1 MTTAAKKGAK
11 SLATDI
17 LDFMEAAKAPRLA
30 APAALALI
38 ARWNTEMASATRLL
52 TDKEA
57 SALQVLVSKN
67 KRDPLPENMFE
78 NVATMAGL
86 CAASK
91 ASSSLAAPV
100 QALVEYLLKNVPQ
113 LRNQVRVY
121 LTSALCRARPGFQW
135 LLQRALVVN
144 ALDADML
151 GVLTRDAAST
161 MALLTA
167 CSSLPKT
174 EGLRKSIGTLLLTVV
189 SSNRT
194 NLGRHH
200 DKLVSTILS
209 TQNFP
214 ILHSEY
220 KALDT
225 YERLKC
231 FVRCAAMT
239 EYPNLSTVLQTQ
251 PKQLSL
257 LLKTV
262 DCLPSEGIITA
273 HDHSIALEI
282 LGALSKLPNPLPSFL
297 TLHSSLTAATAT
309 ASQSNVSKALLLHLP
324 PAFSISTLDNWAK
337 RVLDNPAEAM
347 SKPPEAGVSGYLMVL
362 AVHILKHRSMAM
374 LVSKEYS
381 SVSVQQ
387 ALQTTLQ
394 VCYSRDK
401 PVSSAELRMALPLL
415 LFFDGIGMDWDVET
429 MTAPHVLENLPGLL
443 RGSRDPN
450 ELFGV
455 GGMEVPGWLG
465 MGADAATTSRL
476 SLLQRCIV
484 WSACNAKHSICLV
497 SKAALKA
504 VGFSISKATSKA
516 GLDTLHT
523 WVRDRTQQQTLAE
536 LLNIAWIERE
546 DASAVAVLGMD
557 DACPLD
563 RSKFPTVEGDW
574 AVATDTDTGAH
585 PAYVCVCEAHQEDV
599 LLSAYIVTDGTN
611 ARPLDTIPDTITRNI
626 NDLISAARERLV
638 CLCHQQLKHTYIAD
652 SFKNPAHSLVFVVTD
667 GSVSG
672 ASLVDFSTSGST
684 TIDIICSN
692 GSWASKLLE
701 PSRDKPLPCSGKCL
715 LNTIQI
721 HKPNSMILL
730 KAVQSAVSFY
740 VGLGFYP
747 SGDALPLPDNLVP
760 MVRLWSMEQEA
771 MVQGR
776 DALVHLEVKTLS
788 GLAHHLHS
796 RVAVVPPPT
805 D

>member
-38 ARWNTEMASATRLL
+38 LRWNTEMASATRLL

-67 KRDPLPENMFE
+67 KRDLLPENMFE

-86 CAASK
+86 CVSK
-91 ASSSLAAPV
+91 ASSLAAPV

-113 LRNQVRVY
+113 LRNQAKVY

-144 ALDADML
+144 ALDTDVF
-151 GVLTRDAAST
+151 GVLARDAAST
-161 MALLTA
+161 TALLTA
-167 CSSLPKT
+167 CSTLPKT
-174 EGLRKSIGTLLLTVV
+174 EGLKKSIGTLLLTVM
-189 SSNRT
+189 SSNGT
-194 NLGRHH
+194 NLGRFQ
-200 DKLVSTILS
+200 DKLVSTILA

-220 KALDT
+220 KALET

-239 EYPNLSTVLQTQ
+239 EYPSLSTVLQTQ
-251 PKQLSL
+251 PKHLSL

-324 PAFSISTLDNWAK
+324 PAFNISTLDDWAT
-337 RVLDNPAEAM
+337 RVLENPEEAM
-347 SKPPEAGVSGYLMVL
+347 SKPPEGGVSGYLMVL

-374 LVSKEYS
+374 LVSKEYNS
-381 SVSVQQ
+381 ASVQQ
-387 ALQTTLQ
+387 ALRTTLQ
-394 VCYSRDK
+394 ACYSRDK
-401 PVSSAELRMALPLL
+401 PVSSAELRVALPLL
-415 LFFDGIGMDWDVET
+415 LFFDGTGMDWDVET
-429 MTAPHVLENLPGLL
+429 MTAPHVLQNLPGLL
-443 RGSRDPN
+443 RGSRDPS

-465 MGADAATTSRL
+465 MGADAATASRL

-497 SKAALKA
+497 SEAALKA

-523 WVRDRTQQQTLAE
+523 WVRDTTQQRTLAE
-536 LLNIAWIERE
+536 LLNIAWTERE
-546 DASAVAVLGMD
+546 DASAVASPGMD

-574 AVATDTDTGAH
+574 AVATDRDARAP
-585 PAYVCVCEAHQEDV
+585 PAYVCVCEVHQGDV
-599 LLSAYIVTDGTN
+599 LLTVYIVTDGTN
-611 ARPLDTIPDTITRNI
+611 ARPLDTIPETITGKI
-626 NDLISAARERLV
+626 NDLISAARERLL
-638 CLCHQQLKHTYIAD
+638 CLCHQQLKPTYIAD

-721 HKPNSMILL
+721 HKPNRMIVL

-760 MVRLWSMEQEA
+760 MIRLWSIEQEG

-776 DALVHLEVKTLS
+776 DTLLPLGVTMS
-788 GLAHHLHS
+788 GLAHHLRT
-796 RVAVVPPPT
+796 RVLVIPPPPT
-805 D
+805 A